1 MLRALVIA
9 LCLWTAPVSGD
20 VDAVFEPGSGYDGHW
35 GVDFA
40 VSPGTEVRAA
50 AGGSVSFAGSV
61 AGMRTVTVDH
71 GHGTKTSVSHL
82 LEVSVVQGQ
91 EVAAGE
97 ILGVS
102 GFPHGEPGVHFSVR
116 IDGAYVD
123 PEALLDCHGGT
134 IRLLPDR

>member
-9 LCLWTAPVSGD
+9 VCLLTAPVSGE
-20 VDAVFEPGSGYDGHW
+20 VDAIFQPGSGYDGHW

-40 VSPGTEVRAA
+40 VSPGTEVLAA
-50 AGGSVSFAGSV
+50 ADGSVSFAGSV

-82 LEVSVVQGQ
+82 LEISVVQGQ
-91 EVAAGE
+91 EVEAGE

-116 IDGAYVD
+116 VGGAYID
-123 PEALLDCHGGT
+123 PEVLLDCLGGT
-134 IRLLPDR
+134 IRLLPNR

>member
-1 MLRALVIA
+1 MFRALVVA
-9 LCLWTAPVSGD
+9 VCLLTTPVSGD
-20 VDAVFEPGSGYDGHW
+20 VDALFQPGPGYAGHW

-82 LEVSVVQGQ
+82 LEVSVVRGQ
-91 EVAAGE
+91 EVEAGE
-97 ILGVS
+97 ILGAS

-116 IDGAYVD
+116 VDGAYVD
-123 PEALLDCHGGT
+123 PALLLDCLGGT
-134 IRLLPDR
+134 IRLLPDQ